1 MHQGMTICM
10 MLSNYMCKFCM
21 GTTTSEYL
29 RLNLLK
35 KVKGD
40 YIHLTE
46 SDSQE
51 EDQGMSCRLV
61 YM

>member
-1 MHQGMTICM
+1 M